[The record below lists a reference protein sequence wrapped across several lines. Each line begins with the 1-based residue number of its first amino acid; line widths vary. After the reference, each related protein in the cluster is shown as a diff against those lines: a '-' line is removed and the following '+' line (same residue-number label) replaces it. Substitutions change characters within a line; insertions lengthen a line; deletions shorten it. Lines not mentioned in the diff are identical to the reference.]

1 MNTDETSVT
10 EHLLAIRTQLAALC
24 EQQKSLCDLLARF
37 LKDPDAARKPLQ
49 SAAPP
54 PAAPTH
60 EVLAQCAGDI
70 LRILRDAYQPLTAL
84 EILDELVRHQL
95 RWREST
101 VRHALT
107 NLLEEGVIADRQ
119 DIRPHSYGLAATP

>member
-1 MNTDETSVT
+1 MSAEGTTLT
-10 EHLLAIRTQLAALC
+10 EHLLAIRTQLAALTA
-24 EQQKSLCDLLARF
+24 QQKTLCDLLTRF
-37 LKDPDAARKPLQ
+37 LGEPGPVRN
-49 SAAPP
+49 
-54 PAAPTH
+54 PAASPAPTPATPTQDL
-60 EVLAQCAGDI
+60 LAQCAGDI
-70 LRILRDAYQPLTAL
+70 LRVLRDAYQPLTAL

-119 DIRPHSYGLAATP
+119 EVRPHSYGLAGG

>member
-1 MNTDETSVT
+1 MNVEDTSLT
-10 EHLLAIRTQLAALC
+10 EHLLAIRAQLAALC
-24 EQQKSLCDLLARF
+24 EQQKTLSDLLTRF
-37 LKDPDAARKPLQ
+37 LAEPAAARKPAE
-49 SAAPP
+49 STAPP
-54 PAAPTH
+54 PAAPTQD
-60 EVLAQCAGDI
+60 VLAQCARDI
-70 LRILRDAYQPLTAL
+70 LQALRDAYQPLTVL

-119 DIRPHSYGLAATP
+119 DVRPHSYGLAAKR